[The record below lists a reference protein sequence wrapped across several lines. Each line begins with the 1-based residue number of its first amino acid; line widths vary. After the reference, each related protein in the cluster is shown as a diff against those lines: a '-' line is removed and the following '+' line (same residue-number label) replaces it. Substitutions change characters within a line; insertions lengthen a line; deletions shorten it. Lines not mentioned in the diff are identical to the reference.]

1 MIMEKEERSEER
13 ARTLVSYAFV
23 AMPFL
28 YLLLI
33 LEIYSF
39 QSFDYPIGDSMPE
52 FTYIMV
58 AVGFICVAVAKPLHN
73 KILNAR
79 KKEVHTLKEYNAVF
93 FSTSMIRIAFLVS
106 PSIYGLLIFL
116 MTGSLFIP
124 ILLIGMSVTGL
135 IIFFP
140 RQMEKEEKM
149 RQFRFDEI
157 KQ

>member
-1 MIMEKEERSEER
+1 MEKQEGSEER

-33 LEIYSF
+33 LEIYYF

-52 FTYIMV
+52 FTYMMV
-58 AVGFICVAVAKPLHN
+58 AVGFICIAAAKPLHN
-73 KILNAR
+73 QILDAR
-79 KKEVHTLKEYNAVF
+79 KKEVHTLKEYNTVF
-93 FSTSMIRIAFLVS
+93 FSTSMVRLSFLVS
-106 PSIYGLLIFL
+106 PSVYGLLIFL

-124 ILLIGMSVTGL
+124 ILLIGMSLAGL
-135 IIFFP
+135 SIFFP

-157 KQ
+157 RQ

>member
-1 MIMEKEERSEER
+1 MEKQERSEER
-13 ARTLVSYAFV
+13 ARTLVGYAFV

-33 LEIYSF
+33 FEIYYF

-52 FTYIMV
+52 FTYMMV
-58 AVGFICVAVAKPLHN
+58 AAGFICVAVAKPLHN
-73 KILNAR
+73 KILDAR
-79 KKEVHTLKEYNAVF
+79 KKDVHTLKDYNTVF
-93 FSTSMIRIAFLVS
+93 FSTSMIRIAFLIS
-106 PSIYGLLIFL
+106 PRVYGLLIFL
-116 MTGSLFIP
+116 MTGGLFIP
-124 ILLIGMSVTGL
+124 ILLIVMSLAGL